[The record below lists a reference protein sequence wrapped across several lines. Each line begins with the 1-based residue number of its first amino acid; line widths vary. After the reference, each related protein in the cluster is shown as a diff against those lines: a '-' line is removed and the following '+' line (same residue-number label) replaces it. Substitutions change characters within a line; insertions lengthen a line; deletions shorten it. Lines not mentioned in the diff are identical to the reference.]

1 MTVSLYDR
9 LGGYDAIGVFATKL
23 IDRAQ
28 ADSLLG
34 RFWENR
40 GEDRNA
46 RDLQMLIDY
55 LVRETGGQMY
65 YTGRDMALA
74 HAGMG
79 ITEADWKRFIEIVVD
94 VAGELGVGASE
105 GDEVMAFLNGL
116 KDDIVSA
123 KTFPGFL
130 KTPKWKGKR

>member
-9 LGGYDAIGVFATKL
+9 LGGYDAIAMFASNL
-23 IDRAQ
+23 IERARGD
-28 ADSLLG
+28 ALLG
-34 RFWENR
+34 RFWLHR
-40 GEDRNA
+40 GEDRHA

-79 ITEADWKRFIEIVVD
+79 ISETDWARFIELVIA
-94 VAGELGVGASE
+94 VAGELGVGATE
-105 GDEVMAFLNGL
+105 GGEVMAFLDSL
-116 KDDIVSA
+116 KSDIV
-123 KTFPGFL
+123 TVH
-130 KTPKWKGKR
+130 